1 MQTHRSTAGRTRILT
16 RATSWQ
22 FPTLIAATLLLGLF
36 AGIASDPYRGNPAL
50 VDGAGV
56 IAGP

>member
-1 MQTHRSTAGRTRILT
+1 MQTHRSTAAPTRILT
-16 RATSWQ
+16 RARSWQ

-36 AGIASDPYRGNPAL
+36 AGIASDPYRGDPAL
-50 VDGAGV
+50 VNGAGA